1 LEFLGTSPF
10 EDVIPLLEG
19 LDSLPVDQLATLAE
33 LLAGDGTPPSIDCTK
48 PDPDQGPQ
56 GANDSWGV
64 GAWNKNKLKEM
75 DKYLGYISTWG
86 DLANNIDPATV
97 ELGKGYVVGPDIG
110 DYKDPVFG
118 QKSPY
123 LVHGSPRALDPAIGK
138 AGLPERGVVTAE
150 AVTENGTPTGNVRW
164 VAKSARAG
172 IGKVSVPTG
181 WFATDAT
188 NCNTQVEGYAD
199 FISGGVVAS
208 VAELINF
215 LYGLD
220 EAAIDLLSIEI
231 PGIKPIWDLVQLY
244 CDEQKLKPGEKCVD
258 AQNIETLGKGLEKVA
273 KFLDRFEAQLPGLIN
288 TLEKLDLDP
297 DTAEDLEKLAIGLRD
312 NFGSLRILS
321 DLSGGISKVLD
332 KLGSVL
338 NGLNVGLIDLQ
349 KTLTGAGE
357 GLSADKVSL
366 PKTSQVVAELV
377 EKALS
382 TPNGQLLVG
391 GLEETRG
398 GIGEITSQLGAY
410 LGGLVATLS
419 SALTEIGAKGPTVK
433 AKLQDT
439 VKTLNADVNA
449 AKGAVGGMMMAA
461 HSSPLPY
468 GGNPQDAPEGTA
480 LAGAYEFRVDAAD
493 HDGPAT
499 DVRFIL
505 GLIALF
511 GAGGIGVWL
520 SRRGAA

>member
-1 LEFLGTSPF
+1 
-10 EDVIPLLEG
+10 
-19 LDSLPVDQLATLAE
+19 
-33 LLAGDGTPPSIDCTK
+33 
-48 PDPDQGPQ
+48 
-56 GANDSWGV
+56 
-64 GAWNKNKLKEM
+64 M
-75 DKYLGYISTWG
+75 
-86 DLANNIDPATV
+86 
-97 ELGKGYVVGPDIG
+97 
-110 DYKDPVFG
+110 
-118 QKSPY
+118 
-123 LVHGSPRALDPAIGK
+123 
-138 AGLPERGVVTAE
+138 
-150 AVTENGTPTGNVRW
+150 
-164 VAKSARAG
+164 
-172 IGKVSVPTG
+172 
-181 WFATDAT
+181 
-188 NCNTQVEGYAD
+188 
-199 FISGGVVAS
+199 
-208 VAELINF
+208 
-215 LYGLD
+215 
-220 EAAIDLLSIEI
+220 
-231 PGIKPIWDLVQLY
+231 
-244 CDEQKLKPGEKCVD
+244 
-258 AQNIETLGKGLEKVA
+258 
-273 KFLDRFEAQLPGLIN
+273 
-288 TLEKLDLDP
+288 
-297 DTAEDLEKLAIGLRD
+297 
-312 NFGSLRILS
+312 
-321 DLSGGISKVLD
+321 
-332 KLGSVL
+332 L